1 MLLVDMKIPSNC
13 YECPFR
19 DEDRRC
25 GDTCNLTNPAED
37 IFDFRASRPEWCPL
51 KEVKQLFSLKAA
63 LTQ

>member
-1 MLLVDMKIPSNC
+1 MLLVDMKMPSNC

-37 IFDFRASRPEWCPL
+37 IFDFHASRPEWCPL
-51 KEVKQLFSLKAA
+51 KEVK
-63 LTQ
+63 